1 MHWYEEHMAQ
11 TEPNP
16 ECYIKNRTSEELL
29 RSCDSPY
36 ENSLVLEVIRLQR
49 LLTKI
54 NLQNKTIAESLA
66 NMQDLLTEES
76 E

>member
-36 ENSLVLEVIRLQR
+36 ENSLVLEVVRLRR
-49 LLTKI
+49 LLARVDLRGRTV
-54 NLQNKTIAESLA
+54 AESLA